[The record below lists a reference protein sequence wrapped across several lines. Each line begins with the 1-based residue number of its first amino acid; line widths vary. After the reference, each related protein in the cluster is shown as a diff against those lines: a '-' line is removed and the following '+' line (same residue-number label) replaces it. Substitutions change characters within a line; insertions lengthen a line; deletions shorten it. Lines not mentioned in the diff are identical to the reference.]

1 VTTDPSTATRPIVT
15 DPPLPPAPR
24 ALVVAAW
31 VIPVVILAQAVLAGQ
46 AWFVD
51 PSLFALHGGLG
62 HGLLLL
68 SALVATFTWLVG
80 TSKVVALL
88 STLVALGLVGQT
100 GLGFAGHRGGLAIAS
115 SLHVP
120 LGVALLGAS
129 VAVGVLLSVRA
140 RPPA

>member
-1 VTTDPSTATRPIVT
+1 VTTTAPTPADTTHPATPRPLTI
-15 DPPLPPAPR
+15 
-24 ALVVAAW
+24 AAW
-31 VIPVVILAQAVLAGQ
+31 VIPAVILAQAALAGQ

-80 TSKVVALL
+80 TSRTVAVL
-88 STLVALGLVGQT
+88 STLVSLGLVGQT

-120 LGVALLGAS
+120 LGVTLLGAS
-129 VAVGVLLSVRA
+129 VAVAVLLSVRT
-140 RPPA
+140 RPRP